1 MDAYQ
6 AIVMLYHHA
15 GRAALLASL
24 STLALAGAQPAL
36 AQQASDDPPPATSD
50 AANDPH
56 ASTSDEIIVTGV
68 LQTNRQDMLSAV
80 GVLTAEDL
88 ANAVRP
94 SIGETLAHLP
104 GVSASSFGPTAS
116 RPILRGLQGERVSV
130 LTNGLGAIDVS
141 NTSADHASAVNPLL
155 AERIEVL
162 RGPQALLYSPS
173 VVGGVVNVIDRRI
186 PVSVPDEPVHLA
198 ADFDYASAADQR
210 SASGALD
217 VPLGEKWVVHA
228 DGSWSKSDDLEIGGF
243 ALTPAL
249 RQQALASATATGDP
263 LFAQNAQVRGV
274 LPNTASRTWNAGAGL
289 AFIDEG
295 GSLGVA
301 YSHLD
306 TLYGV
311 PLRFATQP
319 GEEQEAPRISQ
330 VQDRIDAR
338 AEIDPEGGLFEK
350 IRLRWAYADY
360 AHFELEEDG
369 AIGTTFLNK
378 GQEGRLEL
386 TQARQGSW
394 SGASGAQYSFRD
406 FDVIGDEAFLPR
418 NTTTSF
424 GLFTVQQLD
433 LGRIRLEAGARYG
446 HQKVRSNPRPD
457 ETGFFDGGRSFD
469 TFSGS
474 IGGTWNFAGDWR
486 IGVNVAHTGRAP
498 SAEELFANG
507 PHAGT
512 QAFEIGDPDF
522 RVEKATSAEAIL
534 RGTGGGYTIEASA
547 YYTWFANYIYERQ
560 TGAIE
565 DGLPVFQGTQGDA
578 RYYGFELQGTL
589 TLASIGEADIVADA
603 LVDYTHATILDY
615 GPAPRIPPLR
625 ALGGVGLQSHKIDA
639 RVEAE
644 WVDRQARTAPLETPT
659 DGYTLVNAELTWR
672 PWGENRPLSFA
683 LSANNIFDVVA
694 RRASSFLKDF
704 ASLAGRDLRISARVN
719 F

>member
-1 MDAYQ
+1 M
-6 AIVMLYHHA
+6 
-15 GRAALLASL
+15 
-24 STLALAGAQPAL
+24 
-36 AQQASDDPPPATSD
+36 AQQASEDLALEASD
-50 AANDPH
+50 TAEDTHP
-56 ASTSDEIIVTGV
+56 TTPEEIIVTGV

-80 GVLTAEDL
+80 GVLSTEDL

-130 LTNGLGAIDVS
+130 LSNGLGSIDVS
-141 NTSADHASAVNPLL
+141 NTSADHATAVDPLL

-186 PVSVPDEPVHLA
+186 PMHVPDEPVHFAGDL
-198 ADFDYASAADQR
+198 DYASAANQR
-210 SASGALD
+210 AASGTVD
-217 VPLGEKWVVHA
+217 VPLGDKWVVHA
-228 DGSWSKSDDLEIGGF
+228 DGSYSKSDDLEIGGF

-249 RQQALASATATGDP
+249 RQQALASTTATSDP
-263 LFAQNAQVRGV
+263 LFAENAGVRGI
-274 LPNTASRTWNAGAGL
+274 LPNTASRTWSAGAGL
-289 AFIDEG
+289 AFIDDG
-295 GSLGVA
+295 GSLGVS
-301 YSHLD
+301 YSHHE

-319 GEEQEAPRISQ
+319 DEEQEDPRISLS
-330 VQDRIDAR
+330 QDRVDVR
-338 AEIDPEGGLFEK
+338 AEVTPESGFFDK

-360 AHFELEEDG
+360 AHFELEESG
-369 AIGTTFLNK
+369 EIGTSFLNK

-386 TQARQGSW
+386 TQARRGNW

-406 FDVIGDEAFLPR
+406 FNVIGDEAFLPKNSTR
-418 NTTTSF
+418 TF

-433 LGRIRLEAGARYG
+433 LGMIKLEAGARYG
-446 HQKVRSNPRPD
+446 HQNVSAQPAL
-457 ETGFFDGGRSFD
+457 EQTEFFDGSRSFD

-486 IGVNVAHTGRAP
+486 IGVNVARTGRAP

-512 QAFEIGDPDF
+512 QSFEIGNPDF
-522 RVEKATSAEAIL
+522 RVEKATSVEAIL
-534 RGTGGGYTIEASA
+534 RGGGDRYTVEASA
-547 YYTWFANYIYERQ
+547 YYTWFSDYIYQRQ
-560 TGAIE
+560 TGDIE
-565 DGLPVFQGTQGDA
+565 DGLPVYEGVQGDA

-589 TLASIGEADIVADA
+589 TLASIGEMDIVADG

-625 ALGGVGLQSHKIDA
+625 ALGGIGLESRMIDA
-639 RVEAE
+639 RAEVE
-644 WVDRQARTAPLETPT
+644 WVDSQTRTAPLETST
-659 DGYTLVNAELTWR
+659 DGYTMVNAELTWR
-672 PWGENRPLSFA
+672 PWGEDRPLSFA

-694 RRASSFLKDF
+694 RRASSILKDY
-704 ASLAGRDLRISARVN
+704 APLAGRDFRISARFN